1 MSKSKVMNF
10 DSFLKNIC
18 LAEVGLDRGEQMTF
32 EQKEEICYL
41 HYRLG
46 FVRLK
51 TEVLIKNIFQKF

>member
-1 MSKSKVMNF
+1 MNF
-10 DSFLKNIC
+10 DTFLKNIC

-32 EQKEEICYL
+32 KEKEEICYL

-51 TEVLIKNIFQKF
+51 TEVLIKKIF